1 MIAEPFIYLVDVK
14 PLLPVRPE
22 PVKGNRILGFRTAH
36 VVHALDRQS
45 ESLRNAAGIEP
56 RRRWPITGLNQAAEL
71 LDELGQFAGHRP
83 AILRSCVAR
92 ASTRPRPQKLSPPSA
107 RTPRGAHVSAGSPAA
122 TPPALPPAHKPAA
135 RSRRRRQ
142 PRPERRQCAGDCGAR
157 MGIRLCIRE
166 ARTAENGPPR
176 APPRLG
182 GRARPEGARAGSAGG
197 WQGAGRH
204 RGGRQPRPGRMSVPR
219 GLRRRHRRQGPAAAH
234 SRPTTR
240 RTDRTEPIEP
250 APTPDPAYSLPS
262 LLPIPRPPY
271 PRLTPRR
278 TDVDPPVSNQTPT
291 HPSRPPCP
299 LPPPRPRPPAPAWAN
314 PHPMALARGGRGASP
329 RRRTPFL
336 ESPCGKRK
344 TTVGGAAARSR
355 LRRTPGNEHQETNTK
370 RRTGS
375 RRRAIAFTRGCRIN
389 ARRARW
395 IRCKGGVRKRPPPLS
410 RADRS
415 ARCRRVQPLWHP
427 LPRACSGDFE
437 TALCDSLTR

>member
-182 GRARPEGARAGSAGG
+182 GRARPEGSRAGSAGG
-197 WQGAGRH
+197 CQGAGRH

-240 RTDRTEPIEP
+240 RTDRTDDRAPTDARP
-250 APTPDPAYSLPS
+250 RLQPPVPTPDSSPALSPPNS
-262 LLPIPRPPY
+262 ASHRCRPT
-271 PRLTPRR
+271 RLKSDTN
-278 TDVDPPVSNQTPT
+278 PPVTPA
-291 HPSRPPCP
+291 
-299 LPPPRPRPPAPAWAN
+299 LPVAAAPPPAPSTRLGKPA
-314 PHPMALARGGRGASP
+314 PHLPG
-329 RRRTPFL
+329 T
-336 ESPCGKRK
+336 
-344 TTVGGAAARSR
+344 SR
-355 LRRTPGNEHQETNTK
+355 
-370 RRTGS
+370 
-375 RRRAIAFTRGCRIN
+375 
-389 ARRARW
+389 
-395 IRCKGGVRKRPPPLS
+395 KGGQRK
-410 RADRS
+410 AV
-415 ARCRRVQPLWHP
+415 AP
-427 LPRACSGDFE
+427 LPRKPRREAKN
-437 TALCDSLTR
+437 